1 MKADVVWWM
10 GRNGVAWHKDY
21 IVNLPSGEGIFVDL
35 HSNEKEHPEYYDSIL
50 NGVEIFKINGS
61 DDNLAGPNLI
71 PGPRTRNSDVKPK
84 LLSSFRD
91 SKTSPAATQDHYVHK
106 VPYTTASLGKQVGCK
121 LKADVVGWTGRNVA
135 RVFGFALH
143 PNEKEHPEYY
153 DSILNGVEI
162 FKINGSDANLAGP
175 NPIPGS
181 WVIPYI
187 ESHKSD
193 VVRPR
198 TSFAYKCK
206 RKEHASDFQIE
217 IEMLSK
223 LRHRHLVSLIGW
235 CDENGEMIL
244 VYDYVAH
251 GTMREHLYKTQ
262 NASLPWKKRLEMC
275 IGAARGLHFLHTG
288 AKTTNILLD
297 EKWVAKFSDIRLAKT
312 DFILDHT
319 QKISAAVKGTIDPEY
334 YRRRQLT
341 DTEKKMNLAEWALNC
356 YKKGM
361 LDQIVDPFLKGKITP
376 ECFKKF
382 AEINCY
388 EMCTRPGHRET
399 VYGRCSVELRVRV
412 AASGKRGRERE
423 GDMDP
428 LSMVLASNLPDGSGR
443 SFDASYSGSLQGLH
457 NLHGS
462 YNVGNMRGTLS
473 SRNSSMNSIPS
484 PGVQQPNGSF
494 PVKDLIQV
502 TYMLLSLSYL
512 IIAHMGIPE
521 SQTEDELMELVVLFL
536 GFSPRLSNRN
546 SVPMGMSQLLANA
559 GPRITSNAMGNM
571 VGGGNSR
578 NISSGGLSIPGLSS
592 RLNLGANSGSGL
604 SVQGQ
609 NRMLGGLP
617 QGICYK
623 LNRGD
628 INVIMDPNLC
638 GLYDTS
644 SAWRALEL
652 AMLCADLHSTN
663 RPTMSRVII
672 ELKEC
677 LACEKS
683 EDK

>member
-1 MKADVVWWM
+1 MTK
-10 GRNGVAWHKDY
+10 K
-21 IVNLPSGEGIFVDL
+21 VNKTFIKPKRVEEVLLVKSGLLDEVNEETSGEGCSSVESDLEVDQEA
-35 HSNEKEHPEYYDSIL
+35 SNLELGHEVVCGTKEKEIERALGVDEEGLMVKKMTHDGSQVLNISWSKGSSTEYAYLMGEKIMVWCTSRGGEKHIL
-50 NGVEIFKINGS
+50 CGS
-61 DDNLAGPNLI
+61 FQGSSHRSAMRRALDLTLA
-71 PGPRTRNSDVKPK
+71 
-84 LLSSFRD
+84 
-91 SKTSPAATQDHYVHK
+91 
-106 VPYTTASLGKQVGCK
+106 
-121 LKADVVGWTGRNVA
+121 
-135 RVFGFALH
+135 
-143 PNEKEHPEYY
+143 
-153 DSILNGVEI
+153 
-162 FKINGSDANLAGP
+162 
-175 NPIPGS
+175 
-181 WVIPYI
+181 
-187 ESHKSD
+187 
-193 VVRPR
+193 
-198 TSFAYKCK
+198 
-206 RKEHASDFQIE
+206 
-217 IEMLSK
+217 
-223 LRHRHLVSLIGW
+223 
-235 CDENGEMIL
+235 
-244 VYDYVAH
+244 
-251 GTMREHLYKTQ
+251 
-262 NASLPWKKRLEMC
+262 
-275 IGAARGLHFLHTG
+275 
-288 AKTTNILLD
+288 
-297 EKWVAKFSDIRLAKT
+297 
-312 DFILDHT
+312 
-319 QKISAAVKGTIDPEY
+319 
-334 YRRRQLT
+334 
-341 DTEKKMNLAEWALNC
+341 EKKMNLAEWALNC

-382 AEINCY
+382 AEINRY